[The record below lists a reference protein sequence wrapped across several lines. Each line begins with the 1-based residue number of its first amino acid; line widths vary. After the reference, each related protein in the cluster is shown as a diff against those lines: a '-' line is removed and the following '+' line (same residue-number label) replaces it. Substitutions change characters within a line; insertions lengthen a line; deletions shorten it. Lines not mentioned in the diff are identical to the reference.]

1 MIAAII
7 AAVATL
13 VVAVIV
19 VSVVFVVR
27 NNAKSSNVSVKKDV
41 RSISSVGVK
50 SSLGNAGGR
59 VNGSMQAHPGSAQRP
74 ASNPAD
80 NLKSRFVA
88 MGVLAAGIFG
98 TLTAKLWTMQVLSS
112 EAYRSKADDNQYATV
127 STPAPRG
134 YICDVNG
141 VPLVKNRVSLTVVA
155 DAEVAND
162 RDVVQR
168 LSAVLGVP
176 YNVVRQRIQDATAGA
191 QSQRVVASDVRL
203 RDVASPS
210 TPTRSLRSRSRSAT
224 CATTPTA
231 RSPRTWWGTR
241 APSPKR
247 V

>member
-176 YNVVRQRIQDATAGA
+176 YNLVRQRIQDCLLYT
-191 QSQRVVASDVRL
+191 
-203 RDVASPS
+203 
-210 TPTRSLRSRSRSAT
+210 SR
-224 CATTPTA
+224 C
-231 RSPRTWWGTR
+231 
-241 APSPKR
+241 